1 MSLSSFIKQIYNE
14 QIKIYV
20 RKPTWVMYF
29 ILFALIIGIAAITQT
44 SGVNDNNEN
53 WEQVLEQD
61 NEQSHET
68 IQNLREADF
77 SNEASIKVFEQTIE
91 RNNYRLENDIA
102 PNDFGAW
109 AFVEEN
115 VFLLSL
121 VSLFTIIVAAGII
134 ANEFKWGTI
143 KLLLIRP
150 LTRTQ
155 ILLTKY
161 ISVLLFAL
169 WTLLFV
175 WVSSLIVGMI
185 FFGFEGF
192 TATTVV
198 NRPDGVQEVSLFS
211 EVMRTY
217 GFRLVNLVMMATFAF
232 MISAIFRQSSLAIGL
247 AIFLMFTGNTIVE
260 FFANRD
266 WAKYILFANTN
277 LQQFSTGNIMFEGMT
292 LGFSITMLIVYFVLF
307 LTLAWTFF
315 TKRDVAGE

>member
-1 MSLSSFIKQIYNE
+1 MSSFIKQIYNE

>member
-1 MSLSSFIKQIYNE
+1 MSSFIKQIYNE
-14 QIKIYV
+14 HIKIYV

-29 ILFALIIGIAAITQT
+29 ILLALVIGIAAVTQT
-44 SGVNDNNEN
+44 TDLTNNHEN
-53 WEQVLEQD
+53 WEQALEEENQ
-61 NEQSHET
+61 QSQEV

-77 SNEASIKVFEQTIE
+77 NNELSIQMNEQAIE
-91 RNNYRLENDIA
+91 RNNYRLENEIP
-102 PNDFGAW
+102 PNEYGAW
-109 AFVEEN
+109 SFVEDN

-150 LTRTQ
+150 LTRTK
-155 ILLTKY
+155 ILITKY

-169 WTLLFV
+169 WTLVFV
-175 WVSSLIVGMI
+175 WVTSLIVGMA

-198 NRPDGVQEVSLFS
+198 NRPDGVQEVTLFS
-211 EVMRTY
+211 EVMKTY
-217 GFRLVNLVMMATFAF
+217 GFRLINLVMMATFAF
-232 MISAIFRQSSLAIGL
+232 MISAVFRQSSLAIGL

-260 FFANRD
+260 FFADRD
-266 WAKYILFANTN
+266 WAKYILFANTD

-292 LGFSITMLIVYFVLF
+292 LGFSITMLMVYFVLF